1 MKFSRI
7 SALILACRLVTSGVA
22 MVAVQKKP
30 SRASQKTGRSQG
42 RGSASSSGAS
52 KAKADPKFAPVD
64 ALVREVVS
72 SQGVT
77 GAVLLV
83 GHNGKIVHEQAFGL
97 RSLSPKTEAMTTD
110 TIFDLASLTKV
121 VATTPSVMRLL
132 QYGQI
137 RLTDPV
143 SRFIPEFAAN
153 GKQSITIRELLTHY
167 SGLRPDLD
175 LNVTWQGQEEAF
187 RRAHDEKPQNPPG
200 ARFVYSDI
208 NFIVLGELVERLSG
222 LPLDKYADAHIFQLL
237 GMKHTSFVP
246 PASWEP
252 QIATTLSIDNRRLLR
267 GIVQDPTAER
277 MGGVAGHAGL
287 FSTAEDLALY
297 AQALIDRNKI
307 LTPDLI
313 EKMTTP
319 QQPPNAVE
327 VRGFGWDIDSNF
339 STNRGELLPVGSFG
353 HTGFTGTSLWI
364 DPYSNTYI
372 ILLTNSVRPRSAGV
386 PVVSLRSR
394 VANAVASVLNLNVTA
409 AANDRV
415 VTITGYNEI
424 RPAARH
430 LEARNG
436 HVLTGIDVLERENFE
451 SLKHGRE
458 QVTIGL
464 LTNQTGVDSQGKRT
478 IDVLASAPG
487 VKLVAIFSPEHGI
500 FGAVNNIDI
509 QESTDSVTGITVYSL
524 YGNTDAK
531 RRPPIEVLKKLDAV
545 VMDVQDAGARFYTYA
560 TTLGFLLEAAA
571 ESNTEVVVL
580 DRPNPITGSFVQG
593 PMSQADLKNFNN
605 YHPVPVRHG
614 MTLGELGQMFNVERK
629 LGARLRVVPMQGWLR
644 GDWFDSTGIVWTNP
658 SPNLRSLNEAILYPG
673 VGLIERT
680 NISIGRGTNTPFE
693 LVGAPW
699 IEPHA
704 FASYLNARLIPGV
717 RFVPVSFTP
726 TEDVYKDQR
735 CGGVN
740 IIVTERNVL
749 DSPELGIELA
759 SALQKLYPN
768 DYKIGRLIELLV
780 ERQVLDAIS
789 SGTDPRQI
797 GQEWRDGLEKFVE
810 MRGKYLLYK

>member
-1 MKFSRI
+1 
-7 SALILACRLVTSGVA
+7 
-22 MVAVQKKP
+22 
-30 SRASQKTGRSQG
+30 
-42 RGSASSSGAS
+42 
-52 KAKADPKFAPVD
+52 
-64 ALVREVVS
+64 
-72 SQGVT
+72 
-77 GAVLLV
+77 
-83 GHNGKIVHEQAFGL
+83 
-97 RSLSPKTEAMTTD
+97 MTTD

-175 LNVTWQGQEEAF
+175 LNVAWQGQEEAF

-267 GIVQDPTAER
+267 GLVQDPTAER

-287 FSTAEDLALY
+287 FSTAGDLALY

-409 AANDRV
+409 ETNERIV
-415 VTITGYNEI
+415 SITGYNEI

-500 FGAVNNIDI
+500 FGAVNNTDI
-509 QESTDSVTGITVYSL
+509 QGSTDSVTGITVYSL
-524 YGNTDAK
+524 YGSTDAK

-658 SPNLRSLNEAILYPG
+658 SPNLRSLNESILYPG

-680 NISIGRGTNTPFE
+680 NISVGRGTNTPFE

-726 TEDVYKDQR
+726 TDDVYKDQR

-749 DSPELGIELA
+749 DSPELGIELV

-780 ERQVLDAIS
+780 DRQVFDALS